1 MLKLLFLDV
10 DGTLT
15 GGSVYISNEGELF
28 KEFNVKDGLGISQR
42 LSSKGIVPV
51 VVTGRYSAST
61 QIRCE
66 ELGIDMVYQGI
77 EDKKNLIVSICKEK
91 KVLFNEVAYIGD
103 DINDLASMQLIKAKG
118 GIIGCPFDAIE
129 DVKSICNFVSSKSG
143 GKGAVRDFIEYLI
156 RNMNES
162 L

>member
-1 MLKLLFLDV
+1 
-10 DGTLT
+10 
-15 GGSVYISNEGELF
+15 
-28 KEFNVKDGLGISQR
+28 
-42 LSSKGIVPV
+42 
-51 VVTGRYSAST
+51 
-61 QIRCE
+61 
-66 ELGIDMVYQGI
+66 MVYQGI
-77 EDKKNLIVSICKEK
+77 KDKKNLIVSICREK